1 MKVRFVSKM
10 KKHGRKYLWVHRLM
24 MTDAQLVL
32 VAAVILLQQEKGENE
47 TLFPVSPGLGRLLI
61 VQIRPAT
68 SNFVNG
74 VGHRGRH
81 RS

>member
-24 MTDAQLVL
+24 MIDAQLVL

-47 TLFPVSPGLGRLLI
+47 MLSLQSHLGSNVCSSFKF
-61 VQIRPAT
+61 VQRQVI
-68 SNFVNG
+68 S
-74 VGHRGRH
+74 
-81 RS
+81 